1 MLQTSQAQPPTYLS
15 TVTVEP
21 AFAGERGNFNKT
33 REHVS
38 QPTSWDGLRVQ
49 WRAPLASASM
59 RSCMRKPLKGSTTL
73 TYKATAET
81 GRVVGAFCCK
91 SPLCFNC
98 GPFKTGRFA
107 EKLKNALL
115 ENESRGGTSTFLT
128 LTIQSGNSIEEQQK
142 LLSSAYR
149 FFAKEVSRKCKKKGF
164 QSGISYSYDATF
176 KKEAGFSTHLHIH
189 AIWFCSGDAGLT
201 EQELFSI
208 WERAVKRNSHDGYY
222 VSKDAFYAKPVDAG
236 DAKRV
241 SKYVAKFIKSA
252 LEIANSQAKK
262 FSFRELVITSA
273 DNSKAFSV
281 YNEFIKAFYGLHY
294 SSLGKFASSL
304 VGCKENDDEEE
315 DTVGEGSERTEEE
328 LSITVPSYV
337 HSILCDNSAIVPF
350 LDLMRMYSETE
361 MLRSVFVA
369 SWNDVIN
376 LLDVEGLNYLQL
388 VLLVRQL
395 MYKHLGFRF

>member
-1 MLQTSQAQPPTYLS
+1 MLQNCKRAPEAALDKPKDL
-15 TVTVEP
+15 
-21 AFAGERGNFNKT
+21 
-33 REHVS
+33 VS
-38 QPTSWDGLRVQ
+38 HPTSWDGLRVQ
-49 WRAPLASASM
+49 WRAPLASASL

-73 TYKATAET
+73 TYKATAEV
-81 GRVVGAFCCK
+81 GQVLGAFCCK

-115 ENESRGGTSTFLT
+115 ENEHRGGTSTFLT

-176 KKEAGFSTHLHIH
+176 KKEAGFATHLHIH
-189 AIWFCSGDAGLT
+189 AIWFCSGDAGLS

-241 SKYVAKFIKSA
+241 SKYVAKFVKSA
-252 LEIANSQAKK
+252 LEIANSNGKK
-262 FSFRELVITSA
+262 CGFRELVITSA

-281 YNEFIKAFYGLHY
+281 YNEFLRAFYGLHY

-304 VGCKENDDEEE
+304 AGCEEEDDEEA
-315 DTVGEGSERTEEE
+315 VGEGSERKEEE
-328 LSITVPSYV
+328 LSITVPSSV
-337 HSILCDNSAIVPF
+337 HSILCDNAAIVPF
-350 LDLMRMYSETE
+350 LDLMRMYAETE
-361 MLRSVFVA
+361 MLKCVFLEG
-369 SWNDVIN
+369 WKDVIDN
-376 LLDVEGLNYLQL
+376 LLYVEGLNYLQL
-388 VLLVRQL
+388 VILVRQL
-395 MYKHLGFRF
+395 MDTHLGFRF